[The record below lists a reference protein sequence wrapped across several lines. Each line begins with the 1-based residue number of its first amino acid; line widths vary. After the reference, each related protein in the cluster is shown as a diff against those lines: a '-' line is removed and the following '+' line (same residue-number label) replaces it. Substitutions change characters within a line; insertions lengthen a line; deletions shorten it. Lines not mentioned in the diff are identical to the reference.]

1 MVEERRRSDPGMS
14 APANNSKPKLKVNTF
29 DIHLHP
35 AARCAPLT
43 YIL

>member
-1 MVEERRRSDPGMS
+1 MS
-14 APANNSKPKLKVNTF
+14 APANNSKPKLNVKTF
-29 DIHLHP
+29 DIRLHQ